1 MMMEAEF
8 SLPPLIFLDNS
19 KAVPHF
25 HCVFHIILENMEIFL
40 SLAGGAWKAHSI
52 MAEAGAGNERRSD
65 VVCHR
70 RFNRPWCIIRS
81 PFEPE
86 IAADE

>member
-1 MMMEAEF
+1 MMEAGF
-8 SLPPLIFLDNS
+8 SLPPLVFLDNS

-52 MAEAGAGNERRSD
+52 MAEAGAGNERSPSVQPAMVHHKKSFRARDS
-65 VVCHR
+65 R
-70 RFNRPWCIIRS
+70 R
-81 PFEPE
+81 
-86 IAADE
+86 